1 MHMDERKPSIPPSE
15 FHHRSAFGRAS
26 ADIDPPPSG
35 NDFPDGSCV
44 AVYYRNEQEVSH
56 GFLLALD
63 AMGIAPLQQQLPA
76 TATPSGSAHS
86 HEANDR
92 ALNGAALSVEKT
104 ESSEED

>member
-15 FHHRSAFGRAS
+15 FHHRSAPGWTS
-26 ADIDPPPSG
+26 ADIDPPPSA

-63 AMGIAPLQQQLPA
+63 AMGIAPVQQLPA
-76 TATPSGSAHS
+76 TATPSGSAS
-86 HEANDR
+86 PHEANDR

-104 ESSEED
+104 ESSKED

>member
-1 MHMDERKPSIPPSE
+1 MDECKPSNPPSK
-15 FHHRSAFGRAS
+15 FHHRSASGRTS

-44 AVYYRNEQEVSH
+44 AVYYRNEQEVSR
-56 GFLLALD
+56 GFFLALG
-63 AMGIAPLQQQLPA
+63 AMGIAPVEQLPA
-76 TATPSGSAHS
+76 TATPRGAAHP

-104 ESSEED
+104 ESSKED